1 MPLLKINLDS
11 NFKSTIEE
19 ILGAKIYVRN
29 SFGAKFEENHSEIQ
43 NLIEQGTRNAS
54 VYLDR
59 NRLGQ
64 KLSMFDE
71 NRLYTSVVQLGE
83 FLKLTTIPRRIECF
97 DISHL
102 QGKFVYGSMV
112 VFIDGRPSS
121 KYYRLFKCP
130 DQNNDFENHQLVMRR
145 RLQKGL
151 DFMTGLTTDR
161 GWQLP
166 DLIIVDGGKGQLSAD
181 YKVLYEMGL
190 QDKVNMVSLAKQ
202 EEEIFS
208 PKQGLPTVPSFD
220 FDPKTFEDYKLGKEG
235 GLLTTGE
242 MKFLL
247 LRISDEAHRFAIKN
261 NRNARIRSI
270 KKSALDG
277 ISGVGEIT
285 KNKLLIKFGSSQN
298 LVTNLYDNP
307 EIVYELVGGN
317 ITEKLKAHFRV
328 V

>member
-1 MPLLKINLDS
+1 MPLQKINLDID
-11 NFKSTIEE
+11 FKSTMEE
-19 ILGAKIYVRN
+19 LIGAKIYIRN
-29 SFGAKFEENHSEIQ
+29 SFGSQYEKNHLEIQ
-43 NLIEQGTRNAS
+43 NLIEQGTRNATI
-54 VYLDR
+54 YLQR

-83 FLKLTTIPRRIECF
+83 FLHLDKTPRRIECF

-112 VFIDGRPSS
+112 VFIDGRPCS

-130 DQNNDFENHQLVMRR
+130 DQNNDFENHKNVMRR

-151 DFMTGLTTDR
+151 DYINGVTTDK

-181 YKVLYEMGL
+181 YEVLCEMCL
-190 QDKVNMVSLAKQ
+190 QDKVQMISLAKQ
-202 EEEIFS
+202 EEEVFS
-208 PKQGLPTVPSFD
+208 PKQGLPTIPNFD
-220 FDPKTFEDYKLGKEG
+220 FDPNTFEGYNLGKEG

-261 NRNARIRSI
+261 NRNARIKSI
-270 KKSALDG
+270 KKTALDG
-277 ISGVGEIT
+277 IDGIGEIT
-285 KNKLLIKFGSSQN
+285 RNKLLSKFSSSQN
-298 LVTNLYDNP
+298 LVNNLYDNP

-317 ITEKLKAHFRV
+317 ITEKLKVHFGV
-328 V
+328 N

>member
-1 MPLLKINLDS
+1 MPLQKINLDP
-11 NFKSTIEE
+11 NFKSTMEE
-19 ILGAKIYVRN
+19 ILGAKIYLRN
-29 SFGAKFEENHSEIQ
+29 SFGANYQKNHDEIQ
-43 NLIEQGTRNAS
+43 NLVEQGSRNAGI
-54 VYLDR
+54 YLQR

-71 NRLYTSVVQLGE
+71 NRLYTSIVQLGE
-83 FLKLTTIPRRIECF
+83 FLHLDRTPRRIECF

-112 VFIDGRPSS
+112 VFMDGRPTS

-130 DQNNDFENHQLVMRR
+130 DQNNDFENHKNVMRR

-151 DFMTGLTTDR
+151 DYINGVTIDK

-166 DLIIVDGGKGQLSAD
+166 DLIIVDGGKGQLSSD
-181 YKVLYEMGL
+181 YEVLCEFGL

-208 PKQGLPTVPSFD
+208 PLQGLATVPSYLAKPELFA
-220 FDPKTFEDYKLGKEG
+220 DYKIGKEG
-235 GLLTTGE
+235 GLLTSGE

-261 NRNARIRSI
+261 NRNARIKSI
-270 KKSALDG
+270 KKTALDG
-277 ISGVGEIT
+277 IDGIGEVT
-285 KNKLLIKFGSSQN
+285 RNKLLSKFGSSQN
-298 LVTNLYDNP
+298 LVNNLYDNP

-317 ITEKLKAHFRV
+317 ITQKLKVHFGV
-328 V
+328 G

>member
-1 MPLLKINLDS
+1 MPLQKINLDPD
-11 NFKSTIEE
+11 FKSTMEE
-19 ILGAKIYVRN
+19 ILGTKIYVRN
-29 SFGAKFEENHSEIQ
+29 SFGANYQQNQAEIQ
-43 NLIEQGTRNAS
+43 NLVEQGNRNAS
-54 VYLDR
+54 IYLDR

-83 FLKLTTIPRRIECF
+83 FLRLDKVPRRIECF

-112 VFIDGRPSS
+112 VFMDGRPTS

-130 DQNNDFENHQLVMRR
+130 DQNNDFENHKNVMRR

-151 DFMTGLTTDR
+151 DFINGVTTDK

-166 DLIIVDGGKGQLSAD
+166 DLIIVDGGKGQLSSD
-181 YKVLYEMGL
+181 YEVLCEFGL

-208 PKQGLPTVPSFD
+208 PLQGLPTVPSYLAKPELFM
-220 FDPKTFEDYKLGKEG
+220 DYKIGKEG
-235 GLLTTGE
+235 GLLTSGE

-261 NRNARIRSI
+261 NRNSRIKAI
-270 KKSALDG
+270 KKTALDG
-277 ISGVGEIT
+277 IDGVGDIT

-298 LVTNLYDNP
+298 LVTHLYDNP
-307 EIVYELVGGN
+307 EMVYELVGGN
-317 ITEKLKAHFRV
+317 ITEKLKVHFGV